1 MMGNDDNTRST
12 HKYGLTF
19 KKLSTSED
27 YPIWRQHMEYALT
40 AQGLWDYVN
49 GLEPQPREPQ
59 FGYKLVAPT
68 IPALQLKKQLID
80 HQAQVKAALDA
91 GQAPPTDLP
100 ALISKEEAKDLL
112 DEIEV
117 QIKERKIWRE
127 ADHDAQ
133 SMISYMV
140 TPSAL
145 QPVMAS
151 STSKELWD
159 NLEME
164 YEVRGPRVFHA
175 DFKILME
182 SRISDFKTPVEY
194 VKAITEASSRLKQMR
209 FDVPDHMT
217 VQFLQ
222 YGLTPEW
229 NSVKA
234 RYMDRRERD
243 VSLQEMKNLILQ
255 GIPDPSRASKPTAT
269 AQAQYAS
276 SSAPQRGRFSGTCD
290 HCQKVGHKE
299 KSCWI
304 KHPELKKRK
313 AENAGNGENPSKR
326 SRTEG
331 EAPRKE
337 K

>member
-1 MMGNDDNTRST
+1 
-12 HKYGLTF
+12 
-19 KKLSTSED
+19 
-27 YPIWRQHMEYALT
+27 MEYFLT

-49 GLEPQPREPQ
+49 GLEPQPSEPQ
-59 FGYKLVAPT
+59 LGYKLVAPT
-68 IPALQLKKQLID
+68 IPALKLKKQLLD
-80 HQAQVKAALDA
+80 HQTQIKAAMDA
-91 GQAPPTDLP
+91 GQEPPTELP
-100 ALISKEEAKDLL
+100 ELISDEVAKALL
-112 DEIEV
+112 AEIEV
-117 QIKERKIWRE
+117 QIKERKIWKE

-133 SMISYMV
+133 TMISHMV

-145 QPVMAS
+145 QPVMGS
-151 STSKELWD
+151 PTSKGLWD

-164 YEVRGPRVFHA
+164 YQVRGPRVFHA
-175 DFKILME
+175 DFKIMME

-194 VKAITEASSRLKQMR
+194 VKAISEAASRLKQMR

-243 VSLQEMKNLILQ
+243 VSLQEMKDLILQ
-255 GIPDPSRASKPTAT
+255 GIPDPSRASKPSASAS
-269 AQAQYAS
+269 AQFAS
-276 SSAPQRGRFSGTCD
+276 AGTQGKTRFPGTCN
-290 HCQKVGHKE
+290 HCQKIGHKE
-299 KSCWI
+299 KDCWI

-313 AENAGNGENPSKR
+313 ADNDKTGSGENPSKKQK
-326 SRTEG
+326 TEG
-331 EAPRKE
+331 EPPRKD